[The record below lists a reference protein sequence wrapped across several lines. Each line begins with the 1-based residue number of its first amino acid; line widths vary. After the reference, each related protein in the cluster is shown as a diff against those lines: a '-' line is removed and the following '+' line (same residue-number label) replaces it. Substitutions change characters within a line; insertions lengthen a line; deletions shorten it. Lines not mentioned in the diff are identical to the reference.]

1 MKKNHV
7 FDLPVRLWPGEQ
19 GAWHFVSL
27 PPQDSLDFKDKYQNL
42 RRGWNSIKVEASIG
56 KTTWNT
62 SLFYVTKGKQ
72 YVLPLKASVRK
83 AEDIYEG
90 DVVRIKIK
98 IL

>member
-1 MKKNHV
+1 MKKNHA
-7 FDLPVRLWPGEQ
+7 FSLLVRLWPGEQ

-27 PPQDSLDFKDKYQNL
+27 SPQVSLEFKEKYQGL
-42 RRGWNSIKVEASIG
+42 RRGWNSIKVQASIG
-56 KTTWNT
+56 KTVWST

-83 AEDIYEG
+83 AEGIYDG
-90 DVVRIKIK
+90 DVVKLKIK